1 MGVGFAPGAENLR
14 LPWGTPQ
21 PLPFHDGELDL
32 DLALRARGFVEGEP
46 PADEEIEEW
55 NREIRKAT
63 VAALQAQLETGRW
76 IWSDLEK
83 RREALAEAMEE
94 TLAGTGRRVRV
105 NIADI
110 VPDELSAKAITEKRA
125 LLPGY
130 SLPPAPVDSP
140 MIDGPGAWPT
150 EGSGGF
156 GLYRVGETPPAPE
169 GRTCP
174 NCGKG
179 EPFFANYCTQCGTK
193 LQR

>member
-46 PADEEIEEW
+46 PADEESEEW

-140 MIDGPGAWPT
+140 MIDKILGVRLQEVDDKRRLQNGKP
-150 EGSGGF
+150 
-156 GLYRVGETPPAPE
+156 LLN
-169 GRTCP
+169 GRSRNADATC
-174 NCGKG
+174 N
-179 EPFFANYCTQCGTK
+179 TVH
-193 LQR
+193 